1 MSLHVLANHMATK
14 GRGPD
19 SMLVHMAPHE
29 VDALQALA
37 MKNGGTLTINP
48 ETGLPEAGFLSKLL
62 PMIAGFALAPLTAGT
77 SLAFLAATPMATA
90 LTIGGA
96 TGLATGSLK
105 KGLMAGLGAYGGA
118 GLGESLMNAGAGSLG
133 AQGTAGALGVEGAA
147 TGLGSQAAMLA
158 EQNAGFGAEG
168 LSRLADSARVAT
180 GANPIMPSASSLMSK
195 GFDAAALNPMQ
206 FAKSNMGNIA
216 AAAAPIAAD
225 MMTPTT
231 TKMPD
236 MPKSYIRQ
244 KTYDPFTQTYRD
256 VGPVDAS
263 QWGDRRFSDINRGYS
278 NGGGIVALRRGG
290 TGFDTSVGHDVEF
303 DDMIGN
309 RNAPSRT
316 LVRDPASMDNAPVQ
330 VQQPQGPVQQAPVQQ
345 APAGLDFS
353 QMTNPEKLLVPQQQN
368 PSGIQALMPQ
378 QEQIEQPMMQEPS
391 APPMEQPVE
400 PQPRNITEPQ
410 PRPII
415 EPAEPQR
422 PTRQPEDIGG
432 GMVPKTT
439 PVSPVPVDST
449 KKPLLS
455 AQEIGKM
462 LVGLLPNT
470 FNFDMNDLVAASKRE
485 SLEEEKPITI
495 MPVEQPVTTTP
506 VTTTPVTVPKL
517 GPTGTL
523 GPVVTTPTDTSK
535 VTDIPKPV
543 ITTVGGTSGFTTNPL
558 EKAKQDMAAQAA
570 AKTARDT
577 GLLETY
583 RMWTMANPNATPQD
597 EANFLDKIGL
607 SPATAAQATKLSAQ
621 QMQDKYYD
629 AKYNKTTGD
638 SKAAYDFLMG
648 KGAYPT
654 KSSVGEIMKPYREA
668 TLGMP
673 ASTNKAYTFD
683 QASGKYT
690 KNPDY
695 VPANRDSTG
704 KVSYGMSQNQ
714 VSAALKASPMSGQA
728 LYDWA
733 MSNNID
739 AQTIAAATGMSLS
752 DVYSQFRDAQVASAA
767 AAKAKTTAA
776 AIEAGSSATRESGGD
791 GDGGG
796 GDGGGGGGVGGGG
809 GGGEARGGLMPYH
822 RYHMAS
828 GGMFPGYALGG
839 LGSLGGYSDGGRL
852 LKGPGDGVSD
862 SIPATI
868 GQKQQP
874 ARLADGEF
882 VVPARIVSELGNGST
897 DAGAR
902 KLYAMMDRVQ
912 AARGRTTG
920 KSRVAAN
927 TRADKH
933 LPA

>member
-263 QWGDRRFSDINRGYS
+263 QWGDRSFSDINRGYS

-290 TGFDTSVGHDVEF
+290 TGDTGFDTSVGHDVEF

-470 FNFDMNDLVAASKRE
+470 FNFDMNDLIAASKRE
-485 SLEEEKPITI
+485 ALEKEKPVTTT
-495 MPVEQPVTTTP
+495 PVTTTPVTTTPVTTTPVTTTP

-654 KSSVGEIMKPYREA
+654 KSSVSEIMKPYREA

-767 AAKAKTTAA
+767 AAKAKTAAA
-776 AIEAGSSATRESGGD
+776 AIEAGSSATRESGG
-791 GDGGG
+791 
-796 GDGGGGGGVGGGG
+796 
-809 GGGEARGGLMPYH
+809 AAAGGLMPN
-822 RYHMAS
+822 
-828 GGMFPGYALGG
+828 GYAVGGG
-839 LGSLGGYSDGGRL
+839 LGNLGGYSDGGRL

>member
-1 MSLHVLANHMATK
+1 MSLHKFAEQVASQ
-14 GRGPD
+14 GRGDD
-19 SMLVHMAPHE
+19 SLLVHMTPDE
-29 VDALQALA
+29 VRRLQAFA
-37 MKNGGTLTINP
+37 EANGRSLTVNP
-48 ETGLPEAGFLSKLL
+48 TTGLPEAGMLSDLFKMVAPIALGAFLG
-62 PMIAGFALAPLTAGT
+62 PGAFGIAGLGMSAGMAGAAVGGLTT
-77 SLAFLAATPMATA
+77 
-90 LTIGGA
+90 
-96 TGLATGSLK
+96 LATGSLSR
-105 KGLMAGLGAYGGA
+105 GLMAGLGAYGGA
-118 GLGESLMNAGAGSLG
+118 GLAEGLAGTGAGILGQQASEATAMELANAGAGEGLTGEAYNKAFQQSV
-133 AQGTAGALGVEGAA
+133 TDKMAGANTFSAGLNAA
-147 TGLGSQAAMLA
+147 KAAPMDFLK
-158 EQNAGFGAEG
+158 QNM
-168 LSRLADSARVAT
+168 
-180 GANPIMPSASSLMSK
+180 MPL
-195 GFDAAALNPMQ
+195 
-206 FAKSNMGNIA
+206 A
-216 AAAAPIAAD
+216 AAAAPIMAGS
-225 MMTPTT
+225 MVPTT

-263 QWGDRRFSDINRGYS
+263 QWGDRSFSDINRGYS

-290 TGFDTSVGHDVEF
+290 IGFDTSVGHDVEF

-506 VTTTPVTVPKL
+506 VTTTPVTTTPVTVPKL

-577 GLLETY
+577 GLSETY

-767 AAKAKTTAA
+767 AAKAKTAAA
-776 AIEAGSSATRESGGD
+776 AIEAGSSETRESGG
-791 GDGGG
+791 
-796 GDGGGGGGVGGGG
+796 
-809 GGGEARGGLMPYH
+809 AAAGGLMPN
-822 RYHMAS
+822 
-828 GGMFPGYALGG
+828 GYAVGGG

>member
-1 MSLHVLANHMATK
+1 MSLHKFAEQVASQ
-14 GRGPD
+14 GRGDD
-19 SMLVHMAPHE
+19 SLLVHMTPDE
-29 VDALQALA
+29 VRRLQAFA
-37 MKNGGTLTINP
+37 EANGRSLTVNP
-48 ETGLPEAGFLSKLL
+48 TTGLPEAGMLSDLFKMVAPIALGAFLG
-62 PMIAGFALAPLTAGT
+62 PGAFGIAGLGMSAGMAGAAVGGLTT
-77 SLAFLAATPMATA
+77 
-90 LTIGGA
+90 
-96 TGLATGSLK
+96 LATGSLSR
-105 KGLMAGLGAYGGA
+105 GLMAGLGAYGGA
-118 GLGESLMNAGAGSLG
+118 GLAEGLAGTGAGILGQQASEATAMELANAGAGEGLTGEAYNKAFQQSV
-133 AQGTAGALGVEGAA
+133 TDKMAGANTFSAGLNAA
-147 TGLGSQAAMLA
+147 KAAPMDFLK
-158 EQNAGFGAEG
+158 QNM
-168 LSRLADSARVAT
+168 
-180 GANPIMPSASSLMSK
+180 MPL
-195 GFDAAALNPMQ
+195 
-206 FAKSNMGNIA
+206 A
-216 AAAAPIAAD
+216 AAAAPIMAGS
-225 MMTPTT
+225 MVPTT

-263 QWGDRRFSDINRGYS
+263 QWGDRSFSDINRGYS

-290 TGFDTSVGHDVEF
+290 IGFDTSVGHDVEF

-485 SLEEEKPITI
+485 ALEKEKPVTTT
-495 MPVEQPVTTTP
+495 PVTTTPVTTTPVTTTPVTTTP

-654 KSSVGEIMKPYREA
+654 KSSVSEIMKPYREA

-767 AAKAKTTAA
+767 AAKAKTAAA
-776 AIEAGSSATRESGGD
+776 AIEAGSSATRESGG
-791 GDGGG
+791 
-796 GDGGGGGGVGGGG
+796 
-809 GGGEARGGLMPYH
+809 AAAGGLMPN
-822 RYHMAS
+822 
-828 GGMFPGYALGG
+828 GYAVGGG
-839 LGSLGGYSDGGRL
+839 LGNLGGYSDGGRL

>member
-1 MSLHVLANHMATK
+1 MATK

-118 GLGESLMNAGAGSLG
+118 GLSASLMGS
-133 AQGTAGALGVEGAA
+133 GTAAIGSAAEGIQGPIGSSESGFSASQAISAAPKADVLSAGFNAA
-147 TGLGSQAAMLA
+147 TASPAAM
-158 EQNAGFGAEG
+158 G
-168 LSRLADSARVAT
+168 
-180 GANPIMPSASSLMSK
+180 
-195 GFDAAALNPMQ
+195 Q

-216 AAAAPIAAD
+216 AAAAPVAAD

-263 QWGDRRFSDINRGYS
+263 QWGDRSFSDINRGYS

-290 TGFDTSVGHDVEF
+290 TGDTGFDTSVGHDVEF

-330 VQQPQGPVQQAPVQQ
+330 VQQPQGPVQQAPAQQ

-439 PVSPVPVDST
+439 PVSPVPVDNWLFPMDT

-485 SLEEEKPITI
+485 ALEKEK
-495 MPVEQPVTTTP
+495 PVTTTP
-506 VTTTPVTVPKL
+506 VTTAPVTTTPVTTPPVTTTPVTTPPVTTPPTATTLPGTVVSTPVTVPKL

-535 VTDIPKPV
+535 VTEIPKPV

-583 RMWTMANPNATPQD
+583 RMWTTANPNATPQD

-654 KSSVGEIMKPYREA
+654 KSGVGEIMKPYREA

-683 QASGKYT
+683 QASGKYA

-733 MSNNID
+733 MSNKID

-767 AAKAKTTAA
+767 AAKAKTAAA
-776 AIEAGSSATRESGGD
+776 AIEAGSSATRESGG
-791 GDGGG
+791 
-796 GDGGGGGGVGGGG
+796 
-809 GGGEARGGLMPYH
+809 AAAGGLMPN
-822 RYHMAS
+822 
-828 GGMFPGYALGG
+828 GYAVGGG
-839 LGSLGGYSDGGRL
+839 LGNLGGYSDGGRL

>member
-118 GLGESLMNAGAGSLG
+118 GLGESLMGAGASSGLDSALANAGTAEG
-133 AQGTAGALGVEGAA
+133 AQGQAFNKFLTSDANPAIMSNADKLSAGFNAA
-147 TGLGSQAAMLA
+147 TASPAAM
-158 EQNAGFGAEG
+158 G
-168 LSRLADSARVAT
+168 
-180 GANPIMPSASSLMSK
+180 
-195 GFDAAALNPMQ
+195 Q

-263 QWGDRRFSDINRGYS
+263 QWGDRSFSDINRGYS

-368 PSGIQALMPQ
+368 SSGIQALMPQ

-470 FNFDMNDLVAASKRE
+470 FNFDMNDLIAASKRE
-485 SLEEEKPITI
+485 ALEKEKPVTTT
-495 MPVEQPVTTTP
+495 PVTTTPVTTTPVTTTP

-654 KSSVGEIMKPYREA
+654 KSSVSEIMKPYREA

-767 AAKAKTTAA
+767 AAKAKTAAA
-776 AIEAGSSATRESGGD
+776 AIEAGSSATRESGG
-791 GDGGG
+791 
-796 GDGGGGGGVGGGG
+796 
-809 GGGEARGGLMPYH
+809 AAAGGLMPN
-822 RYHMAS
+822 
-828 GGMFPGYALGG
+828 GYAVGGG
-839 LGSLGGYSDGGRL
+839 LGNLGGYSDGGRL

>member
-1 MSLHVLANHMATK
+1 MATK

-118 GLGESLMNAGAGSLG
+118 GLGESLMNAGSASL
-133 AQGTAGALGVEGAA
+133 ATQAMTPELMEQAAGAGANYDQFLTSEVGA
-147 TGLGSQAAMLA
+147 RTAASTPFDTLKAGASAVTDSGSAAM
-158 EQNAGFGAEG
+158 N
-168 LSRLADSARVAT
+168 
-180 GANPIMPSASSLMSK
+180 
-195 GFDAAALNPMQ
+195 

-216 AAAAPIAAD
+216 AAAAPVAAD

-263 QWGDRRFSDINRGYS
+263 QWGDRSFSDINRGYS

-290 TGFDTSVGHDVEF
+290 TGDTGFDTSVGHDVEF

-330 VQQPQGPVQQAPVQQ
+330 VQQPQGPVQQAPAQQ

-439 PVSPVPVDST
+439 PVSPVLVDVT
-449 KKPLLS
+449 QKPLLS

-485 SLEEEKPITI
+485 ALEKEKPVTTA
-495 MPVEQPVTTTP
+495 PVTTTP
-506 VTTTPVTVPKL
+506 VTTPPVTTTPVTTPPVTTPPTATTLPGTVVSTPVTVPKL

-535 VTDIPKPV
+535 VTEIPKPV

-583 RMWTMANPNATPQD
+583 RMWTTANPNATPQD
-597 EANFLDKIGL
+597 EANFLDKMGL

-654 KSSVGEIMKPYREA
+654 KSGVGEIMKPYREA

-683 QASGKYT
+683 QASGKYA

-767 AAKAKTTAA
+767 AAKAKTAAA
-776 AIEAGSSATRESGGD
+776 AIEAGSSATRESGG
-791 GDGGG
+791 
-796 GDGGGGGGVGGGG
+796 
-809 GGGEARGGLMPYH
+809 AAAGGLMPN
-822 RYHMAS
+822 
-828 GGMFPGYALGG
+828 GYAVGGG
-839 LGSLGGYSDGGRL
+839 LGNLGGYSDGGRL

>member
-1 MSLHVLANHMATK
+1 MSLHKFAEQVASQ
-14 GRGPD
+14 GRGDD
-19 SMLVHMAPHE
+19 SLLVHMTPDE
-29 VDALQALA
+29 VRRLQAFA
-37 MKNGGTLTINP
+37 EANGRSLTVNP
-48 ETGLPEAGFLSKLL
+48 TTGLPEAGMLSDLFKMVAPIALGAFLG
-62 PMIAGFALAPLTAGT
+62 PGAFGIAGLGMSAGMAGAAVGGLTT
-77 SLAFLAATPMATA
+77 
-90 LTIGGA
+90 
-96 TGLATGSLK
+96 LATGSLSR
-105 KGLMAGLGAYGGA
+105 GLMAGLGAYGGA
-118 GLGESLMNAGAGSLG
+118 GLAEGLAGTGAGILGQQASEATAMELANAGAGEGLTGEAYNKAFQQSV
-133 AQGTAGALGVEGAA
+133 TDKMAGANTFSAGLNAA
-147 TGLGSQAAMLA
+147 KAAPMDFLK
-158 EQNAGFGAEG
+158 QNM
-168 LSRLADSARVAT
+168 
-180 GANPIMPSASSLMSK
+180 MPL
-195 GFDAAALNPMQ
+195 
-206 FAKSNMGNIA
+206 A
-216 AAAAPIAAD
+216 AAAAPIMAGS
-225 MMTPTT
+225 MVPTT

-263 QWGDRRFSDINRGYS
+263 QWGDRSFSDINRGYS

-290 TGFDTSVGHDVEF
+290 IGFDTSVGHDVEF

-485 SLEEEKPITI
+485 ALEKEKPVTTT
-495 MPVEQPVTTTP
+495 PVTTTP

-654 KSSVGEIMKPYREA
+654 KSSVSEIMKPYREA

-767 AAKAKTTAA
+767 AAKAKTAAA
-776 AIEAGSSATRESGGD
+776 AIEAGSSATRESGG
-791 GDGGG
+791 
-796 GDGGGGGGVGGGG
+796 
-809 GGGEARGGLMPYH
+809 AAAGGLMPN
-822 RYHMAS
+822 
-828 GGMFPGYALGG
+828 GYAVGGG
-839 LGSLGGYSDGGRL
+839 LGNLGGYSDGGRL

>member
-1 MSLHVLANHMATK
+1 
-14 GRGPD
+14 
-19 SMLVHMAPHE
+19 
-29 VDALQALA
+29 
-37 MKNGGTLTINP
+37 
-48 ETGLPEAGFLSKLL
+48 
-62 PMIAGFALAPLTAGT
+62 
-77 SLAFLAATPMATA
+77 
-90 LTIGGA
+90 
-96 TGLATGSLK
+96 
-105 KGLMAGLGAYGGA
+105 
-118 GLGESLMNAGAGSLG
+118 
-133 AQGTAGALGVEGAA
+133 
-147 TGLGSQAAMLA
+147 
-158 EQNAGFGAEG
+158 
-168 LSRLADSARVAT
+168 
-180 GANPIMPSASSLMSK
+180 
-195 GFDAAALNPMQ
+195 
-206 FAKSNMGNIA
+206 
-216 AAAAPIAAD
+216 
-225 MMTPTT
+225 
-231 TKMPD
+231 
-236 MPKSYIRQ
+236 
-244 KTYDPFTQTYRD
+244 
-256 VGPVDAS
+256 
-263 QWGDRRFSDINRGYS
+263 
-278 NGGGIVALRRGG
+278 
-290 TGFDTSVGHDVEF
+290 
-303 DDMIGN
+303 
-309 RNAPSRT
+309 
-316 LVRDPASMDNAPVQ
+316 
-330 VQQPQGPVQQAPVQQ
+330 
-345 APAGLDFS
+345 
-353 QMTNPEKLLVPQQQN
+353 
-368 PSGIQALMPQ
+368 
-378 QEQIEQPMMQEPS
+378 
-391 APPMEQPVE
+391 
-400 PQPRNITEPQ
+400 
-410 PRPII
+410 
-415 EPAEPQR
+415 
-422 PTRQPEDIGG
+422 
-432 GMVPKTT
+432 MVPKTT

-495 MPVEQPVTTTP
+495 MPVEQPVTTTPVTTTP

-776 AIEAGSSATRESGGD
+776 AIEAGSSATRESGG
-791 GDGGG
+791 
-796 GDGGGGGGVGGGG
+796 
-809 GGGEARGGLMPYH
+809 AAAGGLMPN
-822 RYHMAS
+822 
-828 GGMFPGYALGG
+828 GYAVGGG

>member
-1 MSLHVLANHMATK
+1 MSLHKFAEQVASQ
-14 GRGPD
+14 GRGDD
-19 SMLVHMAPHE
+19 SLLVHMTPDE
-29 VDALQALA
+29 VRRLQAFA
-37 MKNGGTLTINP
+37 EANGRSLTVNP
-48 ETGLPEAGFLSKLL
+48 TTGLPEAGMLSDLFKMVAPIALGAFLG
-62 PMIAGFALAPLTAGT
+62 PGAFGIAGLGMSAGMAGAAVGGLTT
-77 SLAFLAATPMATA
+77 
-90 LTIGGA
+90 
-96 TGLATGSLK
+96 LATGSLSR
-105 KGLMAGLGAYGGA
+105 GLMAGLGAYGGA
-118 GLGESLMNAGAGSLG
+118 GLAEGLAGTGAGILGQQASEATAMELANAGAGEGLTGEAYNKAFQQSV
-133 AQGTAGALGVEGAA
+133 TDKMAGANTFSAGLNAA
-147 TGLGSQAAMLA
+147 KAAPMDFLK
-158 EQNAGFGAEG
+158 QNM
-168 LSRLADSARVAT
+168 
-180 GANPIMPSASSLMSK
+180 MPL
-195 GFDAAALNPMQ
+195 
-206 FAKSNMGNIA
+206 A
-216 AAAAPIAAD
+216 AAAAPIMAGS
-225 MMTPTT
+225 MVPTT

-263 QWGDRRFSDINRGYS
+263 QWGDRSFSDINRGYS

-290 TGFDTSVGHDVEF
+290 IGFDTSVGHDVEF

-495 MPVEQPVTTTP
+495 MPVEQPVTTTPVTTTP

-767 AAKAKTTAA
+767 AAKAKTAAAAA
-776 AIEAGSSATRESGGD
+776 AIEAGSSETRESGG
-791 GDGGG
+791 
-796 GDGGGGGGVGGGG
+796 
-809 GGGEARGGLMPYH
+809 AAAGGLMPN
-822 RYHMAS
+822 
-828 GGMFPGYALGG
+828 GYAVGGG